1 MWKKY
6 CFDRRRNGE
15 INYYSWF
22 LKVKIEIFSFVTLPS
37 PNTKKNHPKWDLGKD
52 VSSQA
57 FIERW
62 KIKIRAFQRTSRK
75 RFWNGCAMDWR
86 LRDGNVG
93 LHAGKEFCASFC
105 ASPIAGLRR
114 AFLCVYRVCLSLREF
129 WLRPN
134 EMHEV
139 RTFAPCEVFLFVCFE
154 NYFGFRTTNVK
165 GKTDHSVSLRWNKK
179 LWLFPE
185 RRVFF
190 WLSIQLICFAHFRP
204 AELKPAC
211 IVLLVVTVPFFLH
224 SQIYILPLQNHL
236 YPSLQ
241 SMNLANA
248 CEWIN
253 LCD

>member
-6 CFDRRRNGE
+6 CFDSRRNGE

-37 PNTKKNHPKWDLGKD
+37 PNTKKNHPKWYLGKD
-52 VSSQA
+52 FSSQT

-62 KIKIRAFQRTSRK
+62 KIKIPAFPRTSRK
-75 RFWNGCAMDWR
+75 RFWNGRAMDWR

-93 LHAGKEFCASFC
+93 LQAGKEFCASFC

-129 WLRPN
+129 WLRPT

-139 RTFAPCEVFLFVCFE
+139 RTFAPCEVFLFVCLFFSPSLE

-165 GKTDHSVSLRWNKK
+165 EKTDHSVSLRWNKE
-179 LWLFPE
+179 LWSFPK
-185 RRVFF
+185 RQVFF
-190 WLSIQLICFAHFRP
+190 WLSIQLICELISSIFAR
-204 AELKPAC
+204 L
-211 IVLLVVTVPFFLH
+211 
-224 SQIYILPLQNHL
+224 N
-236 YPSLQ
+236 
-241 SMNLANA
+241 
-248 CEWIN
+248 
-253 LCD
+253 

>member
-1 MWKKY
+1 
-6 CFDRRRNGE
+6 
-15 INYYSWF
+15 
-22 LKVKIEIFSFVTLPS
+22 
-37 PNTKKNHPKWDLGKD
+37 
-52 VSSQA
+52 
-57 FIERW
+57 
-62 KIKIRAFQRTSRK
+62 
-75 RFWNGCAMDWR
+75 MDWR

-179 LWLFPE
+179 LWSFPE

-211 IVLLVVTVPFFLH
+211 ILLLVVTVPFFLH

-253 LCD
+253 LCDLNFFGNKRLATFILEKKSLLRTFFCCLSNNSQGLFDCCPAGISPRRRNFEEAP